1 MGLKARVDGRTLAG
15 RWRSTCW
22 PSPAQGLKNRGRIG
36 ASMTDETGFLASLDE
51 IAETGVTPAERWL
64 ELYNG
69 AWHEE
74 LASIYEA
81 AAY

>member
-1 MGLKARVDGRTLAG
+1 
-15 RWRSTCW
+15 
-22 PSPAQGLKNRGRIG
+22 
-36 ASMTDETGFLASLDE
+36 MTDETGFLASLDE

-69 AWHEE
+69 VWNEE